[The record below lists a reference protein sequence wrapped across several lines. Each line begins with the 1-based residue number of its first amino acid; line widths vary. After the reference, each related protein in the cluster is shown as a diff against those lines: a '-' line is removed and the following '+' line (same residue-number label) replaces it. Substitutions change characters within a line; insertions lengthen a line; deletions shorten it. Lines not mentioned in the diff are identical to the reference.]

1 MSIVDA
7 MKDYIFDLGKIDSK
21 NPKKLTPFE
30 KSLESMKAQRII
42 NKQKIA
48 LVSDL
53 TLNNKPD
60 LGVSSK
66 AYLMIDIF
74 YGFSLFHI
82 VSMY

>member
-42 NKQKIA
+42 NKQKIK
-48 LVSDL
+48 DEKI
-53 TLNNKPD
+53 NPNFD
-60 LGVSSK
+60 
-66 AYLMIDIF
+66 
-74 YGFSLFHI
+74 
-82 VSMY
+82 